1 MLERQ
6 TSSRVRGLFPQ
17 NLQVPKD
24 KSTGPTGPAHE
35 TLESLRFQTRII
47 RDYEFLHDVR
57 RYLRIVRQRI
67 GLHAST
73 KGLVPPEDGI
83 RKIAVFT
90 RLLPRTELLHPRVR
104 VYVLQKIIL
113 RRYPIM
119 GHISKKSINNSFS
132 CPGHVPFGSRKH
144 VAMCHR
150 GPSPGRQISLTTI
163 MGIRNQEFLLQ
174 RGATDNLQ
182 QISTDTSDLHQPN
195 IRVLPC
201 KAKIL
206 NLPRSID
213 LNQAQAW
220 EYLLDPVYLGGNRLT
235 LE

>member
-1 MLERQ
+1 
-6 TSSRVRGLFPQ
+6 
-17 NLQVPKD
+17 
-24 KSTGPTGPAHE
+24 
-35 TLESLRFQTRII
+35 
-47 RDYEFLHDVR
+47 
-57 RYLRIVRQRI
+57 
-67 GLHAST
+67 
-73 KGLVPPEDGI
+73 
-83 RKIAVFT
+83 
-90 RLLPRTELLHPRVR
+90 
-104 VYVLQKIIL
+104 
-113 RRYPIM
+113 M
-119 GHISKKSINNSFS
+119 GHISKKSINNLFS

-150 GPSPGRQISLTTI
+150 GPSPGRQISLITT

-220 EYLLDPVYLGGNRLT
+220 EYPLDPVYLG
-235 LE
+235 EID